1 MATDVSRQRFLIK
14 DLLTHNVTLYPARA
28 KVVRNVP
35 DVVLQP
41 GSNEIEIYGLTPTAD
56 EHSVQ
61 IEGQGAAATITDMT
75 VDLVANTDIFE
86 EVYPPDSGD
95 ESSESEE
102 EEDSENEI
110 DAVKAISD
118 ELKTLRAKSMHAVE
132 LQRTANRRLLALDS
146 YINTVNASKNNSED
160 VTKILK
166 QYQDERME
174 TFTSHSKATE
184 ELADLNRQVAR
195 KEKEKWK
202 AGKDERS
209 RKEKLEK
216 EKEKERVKKE
226 RQKAERRKEAQR
238 VKEERMKFWPK
249 KVYRVVLHLETPLDT
264 PGSSRRGSIDSV
276 TLAQGQSP
284 SLPKEQPE
292 QGGNAPAETRLSL
305 SLSYVTS
312 EASWRPRYDLSISS
326 LKKTAKISYRAEFTN
341 GTSETWKDAKV
352 SLSTSQTSYTGLDDT
367 VPYMDAWRVRLDKDS
382 GHSSSD
388 GAMSYQEL
396 HKPRV
401 GNSAPSRVNR
411 YELFGVDRTYI
422 PDASKKQTR
431 CGRCGGDHRNASC
444 PYGTET
450 MFPSVPAQAS
460 LPFGSN
466 DPADVYAP
474 RISASA
480 QQQQLMS
487 TRSLQEASSRPN
499 PRGSGGGGGG
509 AMRHRRVLT
518 DEEYEE
524 ACEGADDDNLF
535 ANEEEPRL
543 SYEESTWEEEG
554 LTASYDVPGLRTL
567 PPSSLTRR
575 HKIASLTASN
585 IHMSYICVPKLRC
598 AAFLRAKVRNP
609 SSSITLLKGSAG
621 VTLDE
626 SFLGNMT
633 LPRVSPGQ
641 AFDLPL
647 GVDPAI
653 HVAYPKPNVRR
664 STQGFINKESA
675 QAFSRAVWLTNTRQA
690 PVELLVLD
698 QVPVSQDE
706 RLKIGLVQPKGLG
719 AVGDAVRAGQPAQ
732 EGKNGKWG
740 KAVATLKKNGEVAW
754 NVTLEKGQA
763 CLLGLEYEARLP
775 STEKIVST

>member
-1 MATDVSRQRFLIK
+1 MATDVPSQRFLIK
-14 DLLTHNVTLYPARA
+14 DLLTHSVTLYPARA
-28 KVVRNVP
+28 KVVRNIP

-41 GSNEIEIYGLTPTAD
+41 GPNEIEIYGLTPTAD

-86 EVYPPDSGD
+86 EAYPPDSGD

-132 LQRTANRRLLALDS
+132 LQRTANRRLLALDM
-146 YINTVNASKNNSED
+146 YINTVNASENNPED
-160 VTKILK
+160 MTKILK

-174 TFTSHSKATE
+174 TFASHLKATE

-264 PGSSRRGSIDSV
+264 PASSRRGSIDSV

-284 SLPKEQPE
+284 SLPKEQSE
-292 QGGNAPAETRLSL
+292 QGGT
-305 SLSYVTS
+305 
-312 EASWRPRYDLSISS
+312 SWRPRYDLTISS

-388 GAMSYQEL
+388 GVMSYQEL
-396 HKPRV
+396 HKPRI

-422 PDASKKQTR
+422 PDASKKHTR
-431 CGRCGGDHRNASC
+431 CGKCGGDHRNADC
-444 PYGTET
+444 PYWTDT
-450 MFPSVPAQAS
+450 IFPPIPAQAS
-460 LPFGSN
+460 VPFGSQ
-466 DPADVYAP
+466 DPVYNYSARLSAP
-474 RISASA
+474 A
-480 QQQQLMS
+480 QQHGPMHQVS
-487 TRSLQEASSRPN
+487 TRSLQAASSRPN
-499 PRGSGGGGGG
+499 PRGGG
-509 AMRHRRVLT
+509 AMRHRRVLAD
-518 DEEYEE
+518 DEYGE
-524 ACEGADDDNLF
+524 ACQEGADDNMEVPCADD
-535 ANEEEPRL
+535 EQPRL

-554 LTASYDVPGLRTL
+554 LTASYD
-567 PPSSLTRR
+567 
-575 HKIASLTASN
+575 IASLTASN
-585 IHMSYICVPKLRC
+585 IHLSYICVPKLRC

-641 AFDLPL
+641 VFDLPL

-675 QAFSRAVWLTNTRQA
+675 QVFSRAVWLTNTRQA

-719 AVGDAVRAGQPAQ
+719 AVGDAPAQ